1 MQKPSPAVPAIE
13 ELTLEWIPPAMRTKM
28 DQAHV
33 RISLAQWQLL
43 AMPQR
48 ELLASMSA
56 DPAAGTAE
64 FVQALQG
71 FLAAAGAD
79 PAWAD
84 DPCRKLK

>member
-13 ELTLEWIPPAMRTKM
+13 ELTLEWIPLAMRTKM

-71 FLAAAGAD
+71 CLAAAGAD
-79 PAWAD
+79 PARAAD
-84 DPCRKLK
+84 PSRKLK